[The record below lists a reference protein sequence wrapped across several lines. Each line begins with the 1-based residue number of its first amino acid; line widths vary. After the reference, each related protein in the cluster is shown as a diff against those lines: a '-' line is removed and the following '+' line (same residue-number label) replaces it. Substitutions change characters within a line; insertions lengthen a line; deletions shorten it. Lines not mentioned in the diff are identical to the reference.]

1 MVYTQSS
8 DAFQEARA
16 ISTSYTNKESLWWEV
31 KHYWIEHAI
40 LAPCFLDEGD
50 QQDYEIRTCEDFLI
64 LSGRLEEIL
73 SINLCWNQLDYRPK
87 TEGLNYYMTI
97 QL

>member
-8 DAFQEARA
+8 DASLEARA

-31 KHYWIEHAI
+31 KHYWTEHAI

-50 QQDYEIRTCEDFLI
+50 QQDYEIRTCEDFLPQ
-64 LSGRLEEIL
+64 SDRLGEIM
-73 SINLCWNQLDYRPK
+73 SINRCWNQLDYRRK
-87 TEGLNYYMTI
+87 TEGLNYYMTR